1 MYIIIKLQE
10 IFFIPFYIYILN
22 KIPYN
27 QKIIFCVVV
36 VFVRGVFIQRA
47 SIIESLRGEEIIK
60 KNFDYCFIICLRNKQ
75 YKLYS
80 IYLI

>member
-1 MYIIIKLQE
+1 VYIIIKLQE

-60 KNFDYCFIICLRNKQ
+60 KKF
-75 YKLYS
+75 
-80 IYLI
+80 